1 MTPEELVQRE
11 VIYCVSCLISDL
23 GSVAEQL
30 DDYDTY
36 LTLVGGKP
44 DYEEAARYFILND
57 ADLSELEE
65 IVDEYSWCNV
75 IEVVTDPSYDLLRP
89 YIVEY
94 NDDRTVLENHIRP
107 ATHEWSEY
115 VELTRNVYGKT
126 S

>member
-44 DYEEAARYFILND
+44 DYEEAARYFILNG

-65 IVDEYSWCNV
+65 IVDECSWWDEV
-75 IEVVTDPSYDLLRP
+75 IEAVTDPSYNLLRP
-89 YIVEY
+89 YIVEC
-94 NDDRTVLENHIRP
+94 NDDGFVGEQRANR
-107 ATHEWSEY
+107 
-115 VELTRNVYGKT
+115 VEQMDLKLMYF
-126 S
+126 SC